1 MVNKERLVNEFLTLV
16 RIEGLS
22 KQEAKVA
29 DYLGKSLDSLGV
41 EHHIDNAGEKIGG
54 DSGNIIAKVPASN
67 PGYPALLFSSHMDTV
82 GPVKGI
88 NPIVDGDTIRS
99 DGTTILGADDKSGIA
114 AILELIRVLQEN
126 QLPHGHIDIVFDV
139 AEEIGL
145 MGAKLLDFSQFK
157 AKMAMVLDNSDLTKI
172 TNRAP
177 SANRMT
183 YEITGVETHAG
194 MNPEKGISA
203 IEIASRAIAGMT
215 LGRIDH
221 ETTANIGTIEGGTAT
236 NIVAKSVKITAEARS
251 HDVEKLEAQ
260 SDHMK
265 QAFLDQI
272 PHFER
277 DVDGKIIRAEF
288 KEERHRDFTS
298 MHISES
304 APVYQLVYNAG
315 KRIGLNLTPKVAGG
329 GTDANIYN
337 INGIETVVIGTGM
350 TDPHTVK
357 ESIKIRDLVDTTR
370 LLLAIIEESINFAN
384 PN

>member
-16 RIEGLS
+16 RIESLS

-29 DYLGKSLDSLGV
+29 EYLSKVLDSMGV
-41 EHHIDNAGEKIGG
+41 EHYVDQAGEKIGG
-54 DSGNIIAKVPASN
+54 DTGNVIAKIPATH
-67 PGYPALLFSSHMDTV
+67 PDYPALLFSAHMDTV
-82 GPVKGI
+82 GPVEGI

-114 AILELIRVLQEN
+114 AILELVRVLQDN

-157 AKMAMVLDNSDLTKI
+157 AKMAMVLDNSDLLKI

-183 YEITGVETHAG
+183 YEITGVEAHAG
-194 MNPEKGISA
+194 MNPHKGISA
-203 IEIASRAIAGMT
+203 IEVASRAIASMT

-221 ETTANIGTIEGGTAT
+221 ETTANVGTISGGTAT
-236 NIVAKSVKITAEARS
+236 NIVAKTVKITAEARS

-265 QAFLDQI
+265 QAFLDQL

-277 DVDGKIIRAEF
+277 EVDGKKIRAGF

-298 MHISES
+298 MHILES
-304 APVYQLVYNAG
+304 APVYQMVHNAG
-315 KRIGLNLTPKVAGG
+315 KRIGMNLTSKVAGG

-337 INGIETVVIGTGM
+337 INDIETVVIGTGM
-350 TDPHTVK
+350 TNPHTVK
-357 ESIKIRDLVDTTR
+357 EYIKVQNLVDTTR
-370 LLLAIIEESINFAN
+370 LLLAIIEESINYGTH
-384 PN
+384 